1 MADRQRRSGERV
13 AVNRLEV
20 KPQSNKSF
28 KPNLLHYTN
37 RLASSVRHVVGSA
50 TRVGSATQVGF
61 AQVFGGAKRPPL
73 RAEAQHIAVDSRA
86 SIATWN
92 GFSIMFNYFG
102 EITHE

>member
-37 RLASSVRHVVGSA
+37 HLASSVCHV
-50 TRVGSATQVGF
+50 VGSATQVGF
-61 AQVFGGAKRPPL
+61 AQVFGGAKQPRL
-73 RAEAQHIAVDSRA
+73 RAGAQHIAVDSRA

-92 GFSIMFNYFG
+92 GFSIMFIYFG